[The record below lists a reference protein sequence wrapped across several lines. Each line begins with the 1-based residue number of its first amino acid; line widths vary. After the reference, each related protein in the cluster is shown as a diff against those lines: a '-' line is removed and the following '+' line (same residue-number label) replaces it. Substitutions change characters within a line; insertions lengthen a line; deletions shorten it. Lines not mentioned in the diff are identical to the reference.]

1 MPVLSSIVGRPI
13 FCCAKEL
20 DERLTMI
27 TASAGMNCLKLSNR
41 MVILVV
47 DVSEDN
53 SKAGLLKQENGD
65 EKKPRNKSWV
75 FSNDLKQIKLL
86 GY

>member
-27 TASAGMNCLKLSNR
+27 TASVGINCLKLGNR
-41 MVILVV
+41 MVILSVN
-47 DVSEDN
+47 VSEDN
-53 SKAGLLKQENGD
+53 SKAVLIKQKMQT
-65 EKKPRNKSWV
+65 KKNPGTSPEFLV
-75 FSNDLKQIKLL
+75 MI
-86 GY
+86 